1 MSQGMLGCDIVIYR
15 ITYLWF
21 SNERFCNKKRVL
33 FVLDPVFYY
42 YILLL
47 LFSFLKLWL
56 AGSTFRFLVL
66 NLDRMKVYQNLQWRI
81 HRSILL
87 HLISVTYDVFQITSE
102 SLLPN
107 HYSNI
112 SSGVLCMAACTEH
125 DLFNACTLLPQH
137 LACELLTFSAE
148 LPLPYKCQFIP
159 EREPLLAKFWLLKLE
174 FFFQD
179 NMEKFLMYQA
189 DY

>member
-1 MSQGMLGCDIVIYR
+1 MSVIIYSFNWNISPKMSQGMLECDIVIYR

-66 NLDRMKVYQNLQWRI
+66 NLDRMNIHQNLQWHI
-81 HRSILL
+81 HRSIFL
-87 HLISVTYDVFQITSE
+87 HLSYLWRFPDNCRE
-102 SLLPN
+102 SASQPLFKYLIWSTL
-107 HYSNI
+107 Y
-112 SSGVLCMAACTEH
+112 GCMYRAW
-125 DLFNACTLLPQH
+125 FV
-137 LACELLTFSAE
+137 
-148 LPLPYKCQFIP
+148 
-159 EREPLLAKFWLLKLE
+159 
-174 FFFQD
+174 
-179 NMEKFLMYQA
+179 
-189 DY
+189 